1 MGAFPIGLVF
11 LACAAL
17 GAPAAALE
25 RPPAQPDAVAIGAYR
40 SGDLA
45 RARAEWTALLAPEHG
60 IEGDERARIL
70 YDLGNVAF
78 REGHPLEAVGWY
90 TASLRLRPR
99 DADAWA
105 NLEHARREAQLAPA
119 DRGDLRATLGRL
131 LGAFTSA
138 EARLL
143 ALAGMLAWAATLAL
157 EALRGGRAMRWLA
170 RGGTLLALL
179 LSTPWLHGAWTRP
192 VHPHVVVEEGQA
204 IVRSEPR
211 ADAAVVAEVNAGEQ
225 VEGLDALP
233 AWVKVRA
240 PDGTE
245 GWVGAGSVF
254 ALER

>member
-1 MGAFPIGLVF
+1 MRAFLLV
-11 LACAAL
+11 
-17 GAPAAALE
+17 AAALACTAL
-25 RPPAQPDAVAIGAYR
+25 PAPAQESAAPDAAAIAAYR

-45 RARAEWTALLAPEHG
+45 RARAEWMALLAPENDSYF
-60 IEGDERARIL
+60 EGRERARIL

-119 DRGDLRATLGRL
+119 DRGDLRATLDRL

-143 ALAGMLAWAATLAL
+143 ALGGLLAWAATLAF
-157 EALRGGRAMRWLA
+157 EALRGSRATRWLA
-170 RGGTLLALL
+170 RGGAVLALL
-179 LSTPWLHGAWTRP
+179 LAAPWLHGAWTRTA
-192 VHPHVVVEEGQA
+192 HPHVVVEEGHA
-204 IVRSEPR
+204 VVRSEPR
-211 ADAAVVAEVNAGEQ
+211 ADAAVVAEVTAGEE

-254 ALER
+254 ALGR

>member
-1 MGAFPIGLVF
+1 MRSFLAGLVV
-11 LACAAL
+11 LACTAL
-17 GAPAAALE
+17 VALATPSARGDEAPDAAA
-25 RPPAQPDAVAIGAYR
+25 VAAYR
-40 SGDLA
+40 NGDLA

-60 IEGDERARIL
+60 LEGRERARIL
-70 YDLGNVAF
+70 YNLGNVAF
-78 REGHPLEAVGWY
+78 REGHPLEAVGW
-90 TASLRLRPR
+90 TTSSLRLRPR

-119 DRGDLRATLGRL
+119 DRGDLQATLERL

-143 ALAGMLAWAATLAL
+143 ALAGLLAWAATLVF
-157 EALRGGRAMRWLA
+157 EALRGGRSSRWLA
-170 RGGTLLALL
+170 WGGALLALL
-179 LSTPWLHGAWTRP
+179 LAAPWLHGVWTRA
-192 VHPHVVVEEGQA
+192 VHPHVVVEEGKA
-204 IVRSEPR
+204 LVRSEPR
-211 ADAAVVAEVNAGEQ
+211 ADAAVVAEVMAGEE